1 MAHLR
6 RKAVMSKQ
14 TPDVMTLNEVAD
26 YLRIP
31 RSTVYKLVREGR
43 IPGQKIGRQWRFRR
57 KVVENWLGDTES
69 QEHGKTQEQQ

>member
-1 MAHLR
+1 
-6 RKAVMSKQ
+6 MSKQ
-14 TPDVMTLNEVAD
+14 TPDVMTLNEVAE

-57 KVVENWLGDTES
+57 AVVENWLGPRHNHDE
-69 QEHGKTQEQQ
+69 GRVR

>member
-1 MAHLR
+1 
-6 RKAVMSKQ
+6 MSKQ
-14 TPDVMTLNEVAD
+14 TPDVMTLNEVAE

-57 KVVENWLGDTES
+57 AVVERWLGDTES
-69 QEHGKTQEQQ
+69 HEHGKTQKQQ

>member
-1 MAHLR
+1 
-6 RKAVMSKQ
+6 MSKQ
-14 TPDVMTLNEVAD
+14 TPDVMTLNEVAE

-57 KVVENWLGDTES
+57 KVVENWLGDDDAARAAPGAKDE
-69 QEHGKTQEQQ
+69 

>member
-1 MAHLR
+1 
-6 RKAVMSKQ
+6 MSKQ
-14 TPDVMTLNEVAD
+14 TPDVMTLNEVAA

-57 KVVENWLGDTES
+57 AVVENWLGPRPDHDE
-69 QEHGKTQEQQ
+69 GRGR

>member
-1 MAHLR
+1 
-6 RKAVMSKQ
+6 MSKQ
-14 TPDVMTLNEVAD
+14 TPDVMTLNEVAE

-57 KVVENWLGDTES
+57 AVVEQWLGDEKQRPQGT
-69 QEHGKTQEQQ
+69 

>member
-1 MAHLR
+1 
-6 RKAVMSKQ
+6 MSKQ
-14 TPDVMTLNEVAD
+14 TPDVMTLNEVAE